1 MQDLKLHTYPVF
13 PNPLFLRGTWAWR
26 YGSRRDEVHSVR
38 PSWELW
44 AGTAPA
50 VLVTGGQVSPEAAA
64 GMDGCCLTQ
73 ATEHGVALCD
83 DVLAASPA
91 NSSSV
96 NRGQKIFSVSDSMAV

>member
-1 MQDLKLHTYPVF
+1 MAVDVMKFTRSGCLGSCGLGQ
-13 PNPLFLRGTWAWR
+13 PLLCWSQAGRSLLRLL
-26 YGSRRDEVHSVR
+26 
-38 PSWELW
+38 P
-44 AGTAPA
+44 
-50 VLVTGGQVSPEAAA
+50 